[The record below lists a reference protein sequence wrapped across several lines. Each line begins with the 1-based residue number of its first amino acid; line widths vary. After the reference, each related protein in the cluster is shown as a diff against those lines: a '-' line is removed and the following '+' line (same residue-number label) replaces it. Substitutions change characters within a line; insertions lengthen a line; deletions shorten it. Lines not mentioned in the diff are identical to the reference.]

1 MLYPVRYYLSPLK
14 KNLQKVSNIRVK
26 GGATS

>member
-1 MLYPVRYYLSPLK
+1 MLYPVRYCLSPLK
-14 KNLQKVSNIRVK
+14 KSLQKVSNIRVK